1 MELNEL
7 ILDVF
12 NLECK
17 LFFRMDSY
25 RLIEQ
30 KCVEKCL
37 NPDEKELLR
46 SNVHYVFERLIKTIK
61 EACPEL
67 TEEDILFCCLAKS
80 GLDSLMMGRCVGS
93 VSRQSVNQRKY
104 RIKKKMQE
112 AECDFLFDMIFTDS
126 PSPFTRHSSLV
137 TTEILHSRFT
147 NS

>member
-30 KCVEKCL
+30 KCGEKCL

-46 SNVHYVFERLIKTIK
+46 SEIHYVFTRLIKTITK
-61 EACPEL
+61 ACPEL

-80 GLDSLMMGRCVGS
+80 GLDSLVIGRCIGS
-93 VSRQSVNQRKY
+93 VSKQSVNQRKY

-112 AECDFLFDMIFTDS
+112 ADCSSLFEMIFTCF
-126 PSPFTRHSSLV
+126 PHPFTCNL
-137 TTEILHSRFT
+137 
-147 NS
+147 